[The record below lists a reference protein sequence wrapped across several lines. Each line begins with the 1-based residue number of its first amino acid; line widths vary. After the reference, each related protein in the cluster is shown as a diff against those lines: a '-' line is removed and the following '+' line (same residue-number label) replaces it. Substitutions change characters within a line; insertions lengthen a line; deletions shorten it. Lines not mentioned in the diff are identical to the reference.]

1 MLVQCENQ
9 ENPRVTPALKVR
21 IWEITDR
28 SQAYVALQ
36 EFTASISEYKRT
48 AKQRKSHLVNSAIF
62 PPVLI
67 VFCSGIACTEAF
79 AFVIPPQHVN
89 KSTKRCPLDFTKD
102 ERRKFTIS
110 SVRWCFQKKKKRN
123 KPGAQ
128 YGIVSHNQ
136 RQIKINYP
144 HSHSRRN
151 MLSTAGCEDAHCGIM
166 MFRRVELFSNK
177 KKKKKGEVMGG
188 LAVLAL
194 SKMALQN
201 TLIFVWWCNSAGPLW
216 RISIEHGNDS
226 RAFSKVIP
234 GAKVCLFNIYTK
246 SVFKTEHS

>member
-1 MLVQCENQ
+1 MTHPACLYSLDYYNVQQTQTHRGAELAGVFPLTLRNAGVMLVQCENQ

-36 EFTASISEYKRT
+36 EFKASISEYKRT

-110 SVRWCFQKKKKRN
+110 SVR
-123 KPGAQ
+123 
-128 YGIVSHNQ
+128 
-136 RQIKINYP
+136 
-144 HSHSRRN
+144 
-151 MLSTAGCEDAHCGIM
+151 
-166 MFRRVELFSNK
+166 
-177 KKKKKGEVMGG
+177 
-188 LAVLAL
+188 
-194 SKMALQN
+194 
-201 TLIFVWWCNSAGPLW
+201 
-216 RISIEHGNDS
+216 
-226 RAFSKVIP
+226 
-234 GAKVCLFNIYTK
+234 
-246 SVFKTEHS
+246 

>member
-1 MLVQCENQ
+1 MLMQCENQ

-67 VFCSGIACTEAF
+67 VFLQRHRLHGGVRFRNSSAARQQI
-79 AFVIPPQHVN
+79 N
-89 KSTKRCPLDFTKD
+89 KTLPFGFHQGRAQEIYDFL
-102 ERRKFTIS
+102 RKMMFS
-110 SVRWCFQKKKKRN
+110 EKKRN

-188 LAVLAL
+188 LAVLAP

-201 TLIFVWWCNSAGPLW
+201 TLIFV
-216 RISIEHGNDS
+216 
-226 RAFSKVIP
+226 
-234 GAKVCLFNIYTK
+234 
-246 SVFKTEHS
+246 

>member
-1 MLVQCENQ
+1 MLMQCENQ

-110 SVRWCFQKKKKRN
+110 SVRWCFQKKTKKQTWSTIRHRQSQSAADQN
-123 KPGAQ
+123 K
-128 YGIVSHNQ
+128 
-136 RQIKINYP
+136 
-144 HSHSRRN
+144 
-151 MLSTAGCEDAHCGIM
+151 LSSQSQQEEHVKYSWLWRC
-166 MFRRVELFSNK
+166 
-177 KKKKKGEVMGG
+177 
-188 LAVLAL
+188 
-194 SKMALQN
+194 
-201 TLIFVWWCNSAGPLW
+201 PLW
-216 RISIEHGNDS
+216 YYDVSESGII
-226 RAFSKVIP
+226 FQ
-234 GAKVCLFNIYTK
+234 
-246 SVFKTEHS
+246 